1 VVNLRLK
8 QAIQALAVFIPL
20 AFLLYFWT
28 ASFLL
33 FAGTASA
40 VSSWNVN
47 ATVNVTNVAPTVNN
61 MVFDDNVAAPAGQ
74 IDLSAGGLLL
84 VYCNATVNDTN
95 GYQDI
100 SSARAVIYDGALAN
114 PASADNG
121 ETHYTNTTCSLNA
134 GSGIS
139 RNASC
144 AFSVQHY
151 ANNATWTCNL
161 TAFDSDNANGTGATT
176 SAVNLLVALNI
187 STGVLNY
194 GILAPLAESASVTEV
209 ISNHGNSIIDFVT
222 NGTSMPCTGVGTID
236 VSAQHYNVTGTGVT
250 YNTMTALTGSPV
262 TTTAFD
268 LLKRTDSSGE
278 RQRTTYWK
286 IQVPVGTKGICTGN
300 VTMAAVVG

>member
-1 VVNLRLK
+1 MRLK

-33 FAGTASA
+33 FAGFASA

-47 ATVNVTNVAPTVNN
+47 ATVNVTNVPPTINAIT
-61 MVFDDNVAAPAGQ
+61 FDDNVAAPAGQ
-74 IDLSAGGLLL
+74 IDLTAGGLLL
-84 VYCNATVNDTN
+84 VYCNATINDTN

-100 SSARAVIYDGALAN
+100 TSVRAVIYDGALAN
-114 PASADNG
+114 PGSADNG
-121 ETHYTNTTCSLNA
+121 ETHYSNTTCTLNA

-144 AFSVQHY
+144 AFSMQHY

-161 TAFDSDNANGTGATT
+161 TAFDLDNANGTGTATST
-176 SAVNLLVALNI
+176 VNLLVALNI
-187 STGVLNY
+187 STAILNY
-194 GILAPLAESASVTEV
+194 GTLAPLAESASVNEV

-222 NGTSMPCTGVGTID
+222 NGTSMPCSSVGTID

-250 YNTMTALTGSPV
+250 YSSMTPLSGSPV
-262 TTTAFD
+262 TTTTFD
-268 LLKRTDSSGE
+268 LLKRTDASGE
-278 RQRTTYWK
+278 RLRTTYWK
-286 IQVPVGTKGICTGN
+286 IQVPIGTKGICSGN